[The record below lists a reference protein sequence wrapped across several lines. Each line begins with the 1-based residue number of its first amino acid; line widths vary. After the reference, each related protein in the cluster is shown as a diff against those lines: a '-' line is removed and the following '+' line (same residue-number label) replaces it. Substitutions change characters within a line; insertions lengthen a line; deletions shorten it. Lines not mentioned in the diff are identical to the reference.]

1 MIAKLVR
8 QFGNVSVVEDSLDSK
23 LKLIP
28 SLYAEGVALG
38 EDFQV
43 TSDVLMRGIEYAID
57 WSILFPDGIHIKSET
72 LQKSFYAQGIFTLE
86 DVNMNPNLVV
96 SAINSVLKLTAV
108 EIVRKSK
115 EILGGE

>member
-1 MIAKLVR
+1 MITNLVR
-8 QFGNVSVVEDSLDSK
+8 QFGKVSVVVDPLDSK

-28 SLYAEGVALG
+28 SVYAKDVKLG

-43 TSDVLMRGIEYAID
+43 SPDVLRKGIEYAID
-57 WSILFPDGIHIKSET
+57 WSVLFPNGIHISPET

-108 EIVRKSK
+108 EIVKKSK